1 MNTKSR
7 QELAERVK
15 TMALL
20 MAEVS
25 SEMEYFGGFDE
36 EMRLHAAELAN
47 AASTAWQWHE
57 AIEDREPLS

>member
-1 MNTKSR
+1 MNIRSR

-25 SEMEYFGGFDE
+25 GEMEYFGGFDE

-47 AASTAWQWHE
+47 AASQAWQWHE
-57 AIEDREPLS
+57 AIGEIETLS